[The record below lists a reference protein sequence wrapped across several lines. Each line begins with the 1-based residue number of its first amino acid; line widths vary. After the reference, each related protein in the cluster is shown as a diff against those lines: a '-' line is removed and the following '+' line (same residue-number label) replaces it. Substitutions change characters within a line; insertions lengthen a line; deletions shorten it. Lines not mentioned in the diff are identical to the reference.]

1 MADPQGERER
11 ITAQLA
17 RMRVQ
22 LNEQSLL
29 LRRDLDVGRRMSDS
43 VRKNS
48 WGWMS
53 VAAIFG
59 WLLSRLPARKKKI
72 YVQTATR
79 EKPAT
84 HHQGFLVQ
92 VWKGVWSIA
101 KPLVVA
107 YVTKKIAEKAKI
119 PGRKWL

>member
-1 MADPQGERER
+1 
-11 ITAQLA
+11 
-17 RMRVQ
+17 MRVQ

-72 YVQTATR
+72 YVQTAHS
-79 EKPAT
+79 EKRGSP
-84 HHQGFLVQ
+84 HEGFLGQ
-92 VWKGVWSIA
+92 VWKAAWSIA

-119 PGRKWL
+119 PGSKWL